1 MENAE
6 ITDVKIFPETYT
18 VKIAYTLEIAKEAL
32 ELYVPTRGQRKR
44 KVPPWMTKKRYCD
57 LGSTTVLWKKYH
69 NSESYYDLC
78 EYKRVLNRAT
88 SEYKKAKYSFEKKT
102 SK

>member
-1 MENAE
+1 MSLPDGNERE
-6 ITDVKIFPETYT
+6 KCL
-18 VKIAYTLEIAKEAL
+18 LEWQK
-32 ELYVPTRGQRKR
+32 
-44 KVPPWMTKKRYCD
+44 MYCE
-57 LGSTTVLWKKYH
+57 LGSTKVFYGKKYH
-69 NSESYYDLC
+69 NSGSFNDLC